1 MLLLI
6 ASYYFYMNWEPTY
19 ALLLLTST
27 IVTYLT
33 AFGIER
39 FEEKRKKKLCLVSS
53 LVLNLTILFLFK
65 YYNFLASNIELVL
78 QASGLGIEIPKFSF
92 LLPIGISFYT
102 FQALGYSIDVCRG
115 TTKFERDFPT
125 YALFVSFF
133 PQLVAGP
140 IERSNNLLPQF
151 KQQHHIND
159 EAIMAGIRLMV

>member
-1 MLLLI
+1 MLFNSISFLLFFPIVCALYFCIPATQIRTRNMLVLI

-65 YYNFLASNIELVL
+65 YYNFLV
-78 QASGLGIEIPKFSF
+78 
-92 LLPIGISFYT
+92 
-102 FQALGYSIDVCRG
+102 VC
-115 TTKFERDFPT
+115 K
-125 YALFVSFF
+125 V
-133 PQLVAGP
+133 
-140 IERSNNLLPQF
+140 
-151 KQQHHIND
+151 
-159 EAIMAGIRLMV
+159 